1 MNLVGQTC
9 MQECE
14 VSIQVSSWIGLKIKI
29 IFEFEIQTKPSL
41 YSIKLLQIHGEGTA
55 EYYSCY
61 NETRGVTHTHLEA
74 LASRPTLVAGRVRTE
89 RSSFWC
95 ESAALD

>member
-41 YSIKLLQIHGEGTA
+41 YSIKLL
-55 EYYSCY
+55 
-61 NETRGVTHTHLEA
+61 
-74 LASRPTLVAGRVRTE
+74 
-89 RSSFWC
+89 
-95 ESAALD
+95 